1 MGKMLKY
8 SILVLIYL
16 FIFNPTPGFSQTI
29 QTSQSK
35 QIEKEF
41 SFAKALFDDGL
52 YPVAKEQFERYLRK
66 YPSSIHRSEVTYM
79 LGESLFQIGDYKNSI
94 TVFNQFM
101 FRAPI
106 KVFKERALF
115 RLGEAQF
122 RSDKFNEA
130 LETFDNFTNQFPIS

>member
-79 LGESLFQIGDYKNSI
+79 LGESLFQIGDYKNGANDI
-94 TVFNQFM
+94 PAVKGKDIVLTIEN
-101 FRAPI
+101 
-106 KVFKERALF
+106 
-115 RLGEAQF
+115 
-122 RSDKFNEA
+122 
-130 LETFDNFTNQFPIS
+130 ISTC